1 MEYHC
6 RIRNHG
12 RQQLELEVDYP
23 LVPNQP
29 KTSYSLEALLFTPAS
44 MNITKSRYGVEAFF
58 NNLVTYTRYTVAPMP
73 LVLLMDPDNDKS
85 PLTRIVRR
93 LDTTPILTSKDQ
105 DELVYEIKTLS
116 NIYAFQLR
124 RRIALIG
131 ESMARQEP
139 PSLINDTVNQFI
151 TNVGLVLERYR
162 GLHSRFLEPG
172 IDEYLREAYRW
183 TDELLSLV
191 TEREQFNL
199 YRDLVNAGKASG
211 DAGRASGDGR
221 YDEAAAV
228 VKAQLHKQEK
238 YRLAMHY
245 PSVIDAD
252 APIQNEVALYRAHM
266 IKKWSE
272 SAMYM
277 GRTPNRMA
285 SQVGQVLMGIAAGA
299 AMAFAVTAA
308 FLTDQFFA
316 TYSLPWALMI
326 ILAYVFKDR
335 IKEMLRAFFIRYVPH
350 LVSDRMEDLMDPA
363 IDRKVGVSR
372 ARVRFCDARKV
383 PHDILRIRNHTTNP
397 FRHVLKPE
405 NVIHFQK
412 EIHLNS
418 PRLADAHAR
427 LESITEIIR
436 MRLSSWFTMLDDPQ
450 ETRDMIKDGEIVPV
464 TCGRVYHVH
473 LVLKLSE
480 KGKEDQASI
489 YHYVIIVTR
498 DGIERIDSADG

>member
-29 KTSYSLEALLFTPAS
+29 KTAYSLEALLFTPAS

-73 LVLLMDPDNDKS
+73 LALLIDPDNDKS
-85 PLTRIVRR
+85 PLTRITRR

-105 DELVYEIKTLS
+105 EELVYEIKTLS

-131 ESMARQEP
+131 ESMARMEP
-139 PSLINDTVNQFI
+139 ASLIDTTVEQFV
-151 TNVGLVLERYR
+151 TNIGLVLERYR
-162 GLHSRFLEPG
+162 GLHTRFLEPG
-172 IDEYLREAYRW
+172 IDEFLREAYRW
-183 TDELLSLV
+183 TDELMSLV
-191 TEREQFNL
+191 TEREQFAL
-199 YRDLVNAGKASG
+199 HRDLVAAGY
-211 DAGRASGDGR
+211 AGT
-221 YDEAAAV
+221 AAAV
-228 VKAQLHKQEK
+228 NTQLHKQEK

-245 PSVIDAD
+245 PSVVCAD
-252 APIQNEVALYRAHM
+252 TPIQNEVALYRGHM
-266 IKKWSE
+266 LKKWSE

-308 FLTDQFFA
+308 FLTDQLFA

-335 IKEMLRAFFIRYVPH
+335 IKEILRAFFIRYVPH
-350 LVSDRMEDLMDPA
+350 LVSDRMEDLIDPA
-363 IDRKVGVSR
+363 IERKVGVSR
-372 ARVRFCDARKV
+372 ARVRFSDARAV
-383 PHDILRIRNHTTNP
+383 PADVLRIRNQTTNP

-436 MRLSSWFTMLDDPQ
+436 MRLSSWFTMLDEPL
-450 ETRDMIKDGEIVPV
+450 ESRDRIEGDEVISVE
-464 TCGRVYHVH
+464 CRRVYHVH

-489 YHYVIIVTR
+489 YHYVIIITR